1 MCYVKTD
8 GHELCIL
15 YLITGLYHTK
25 TGHRHKVGSCNC
37 SCLLKNS
44 QDNHW
49 NNSSFLT
56 QKKQM
61 QRDWKYPSSSGRCYW
76 KHSLLDVAFFWLTH
90 GDGWSVAVT
99 KQQIKQS
106 TWSWQ
111 PDQYNA
117 AKVGDKA
124 CESFQKYSC
133 SDLSFGQ
140 ISLCTKNIWIF

>member
-25 TGHRHKVGSCNC
+25 TGHSHKVSSCNC
-37 SCLLKNS
+37 SYLLKNS
-44 QDNHW
+44 QDSHW

-56 QKKQM
+56 QEKTNAERLKVS
-61 QRDWKYPSSSGRCYW
+61 K
-76 KHSLLDVAFFWLTH
+76 FFWKMLLKAKLAWCCLLWITH
-90 GDGWSVAVT
+90 RDGWSVAVT

-111 PDQYNA
+111 PDQYNT

-140 ISLCTKNIWIF
+140 ISLCTKNMWIF